1 MMSSSGSNINNTGNT
16 RRKNQ
21 ANVIQLMLFRYWPY
35 WPLFLALCGIMV
47 GVAWCYL
54 RIAKPVY
61 QITATIL
68 IKDEKK
74 GVEDPRMVESLNIY
88 TSKKI
93 VENEIEVIKS
103 KTLMQATADALHLSV
118 PVFEEGFLSHRSAF
132 TSSPILVE
140 LQDFV
145 GEAEKISFNYV
156 SDSSKVLVNGLQF
169 QLGQWYRMAYGEIR
183 FVKNPYCKTE
193 GKGPFFFSVIDPR
206 KVTNSLVR
214 NLLVQASNK
223 LSTVVNLILKDEVP
237 QRGELILNKLI
248 ESYNDAGIDAKNS
261 LAANTLKFVEDRIT
275 AIERDLQSV
284 EQDIENYKSKRG
296 IVDLSEQ
303 GKLYLENVGD
313 NDQKLSELSMQL
325 AVLNKLED
333 YVIRKNNASGIVP
346 STLGITDT
354 RLSGLIQKLY
364 DSEIQYEKLRKTTA
378 ENNPILISLQAEIE
392 NLRPGVLE
400 NVRNQRQS
408 LNTSI
413 SNLTS
418 TNNKYASILETIP
431 QKERELLEAN
441 RQQAI
446 KNNVYTFLLQ
456 KREETA
462 LSYAS
467 AVSDSRLVDR
477 AQASLRP
484 VSPNTL
490 LTYGSAVGFALFL
503 GIAWVTKKEIFSNAV
518 LFRSEIETLTQIPIL
533 AEISH
538 STIKDYVVI
547 ENKKVPFLTEQF
559 RQLRAAAGLYG
570 ESPKK
575 VIMITSAIGGEG
587 KSFISANFAT
597 SLASSKRR
605 VLMLDLDIRNPRL
618 THHFNG
624 SKAAGITEYINGD
637 ISLEEIIGRTSTKNL
652 FLIGAGK
659 NRTNPTETLLS
670 ANFHQLFERLRQMFD
685 YIIVDT
691 APVEPV
697 IDAYIIS
704 PQCDATLFVVRHGRT
719 PKTILQMLDDNIK
732 VKALNNISIVFNG
745 VRSRG
750 LVKGAYGYGYGYGYE
765 YIYADLQLG
774 SKGKSKT

>member
-1 MMSSSGSNINNTGNT
+1 MTSGSNTNSSGA

-21 ANVIQLMLFRYWPY
+21 ANVVHLILFRYWPY
-35 WPLFLALCGIMV
+35 WPLFLVLCGIMLAA
-47 GVAWCYL
+47 AWCYL
-54 RIAKPVY
+54 RVAKPIY

-74 GVEDPRMVESLNIY
+74 GVEDPRLVESLNIY

-103 KTLMQATADALHLSV
+103 KTLMHATANALHLSV
-118 PVFEEGFLSHRSAF
+118 PVFEEGFVSDRSAF
-132 TSSPILVE
+132 MTSPISIE
-140 LQDFV
+140 LRDFIS
-145 GEAEKISFNYV
+145 EAEKISYTYV
-156 SDSSKVLVNGLQF
+156 PDSSKVLVNGLSF
-169 QLGQWYRMAYGEIR
+169 RLDQWYQMVNGEIR
-183 FVKNPYCKTE
+183 FVKNPYCKKQGE
-193 GKGPFFFSVIDPR
+193 GPFFFAVIDPR
-206 KVTNSLVR
+206 KVTNALVK

-237 QRGELILNKLI
+237 QRGELILNTLI
-248 ESYNDAGIDAKNS
+248 DSYNDAGIDAKNS

-275 AIERDLQSV
+275 SIERDLQSV
-284 EQDIENYKSKRG
+284 EQDIENYKSTRG

-313 NDQKLSELSMQL
+313 NDQKLSELNMQL

-333 YVIRKNNASGIVP
+333 YVVRKNNASGIVP

-364 DSEIQYEKLRKTTA
+364 DAEIQYERLRKTTA
-378 ENNPILISLQAEIE
+378 ENNPILLSLRAEIE
-392 NLRPGVLE
+392 NLRPGILE

-418 TNNKYASILETIP
+418 TNNRYASILETIP

-477 AQASLRP
+477 AQSSLRP
-484 VSPNTL
+484 ISPNTL
-490 LTYGSAVGFALFL
+490 LTYGGAIGFALFL
-503 GIAWVTKKEIFSNAV
+503 GIAWVTKKEIFSTAV
-518 LFRSEIETLTQIPIL
+518 LFRSEIESLTQIPIV

-538 STIKDYVVI
+538 STIRDYVVI
-547 ENKKVPFLTEQF
+547 ENKKAPFLTEQF
-559 RQLRAAAGLYG
+559 RQLRAATGLYG

-575 VIMITSAIGGEG
+575 VIMVTSAIGGEG

-597 SLASSKRR
+597 SLASSKRK

-618 THHFNG
+618 THHFNAN
-624 SKAAGITEYINGD
+624 KAAGVTEFLNGEM
-637 ISLEEIIGRTSTKNL
+637 SLEEIIGRTSTKNL

-670 ANFHQLFERLRQMFD
+670 ANFNQLFERLRQMFD
-685 YIIVDT
+685 FIIVDT

-704 PQCDATLFVVRHGRT
+704 PQCDATLFVVRHGKT
-719 PKTILQMLDDNIK
+719 PKAILQMLDDNIK
-732 VKALNNISIVFNG
+732 MKALNNISIVFNG
-745 VRSRG
+745 VKSRG

-765 YIYADLQLG
+765 YNYADLQLG

>member
-1 MMSSSGSNINNTGNT
+1 MAGPSNNDIGTNKPH
-16 RRKNQ
+16 RKNQ
-21 ANVIQLMLFRYWPY
+21 INVVQLLLFRYWPY
-35 WPLFLALCGIMV
+35 WPLFLALS
-47 GVAWCYL
+47 GVMLSAAWAYL
-54 RIAKPVY
+54 QIARPVY

-103 KTLMQATADALHLSV
+103 KTLMQATTGALHLSV
-118 PVFEEGFLSHRSAF
+118 PVFEDGLFADVSGFA
-132 TSSPILVE
+132 SSPVSLE
-140 LQDFV
+140 LRDFIAETEKV
-145 GEAEKISFNYV
+145 NFYYLADSNKVVVDGIPFNLGE
-156 SDSSKVLVNGLQF
+156 
-169 QLGQWYRMAYGEIR
+169 WYRTANGEIR
-183 FVKNPYCKTE
+183 FVKNVHCKKE
-193 GKGPFFFSVIDPR
+193 SRGPFFYSVIDPR
-206 KVTNSLVR
+206 KVTNTLQK

-237 QRGELILNKLI
+237 QRGELILNTLI
-248 ESYNDAGIDAKNS
+248 ESYNEAGIDAKNS
-261 LAANTLKFVEDRIT
+261 LAANTLKFVEDRIKT
-275 AIERDLQSV
+275 IERDLQSV
-284 EQDIENYKSKRG
+284 EQDIENYKSQRG

-313 NDQKLSELSMQL
+313 NDQKLSELNMQL

-333 YVIRKNNASGIVP
+333 YVVKKNNAAGIVP
-346 STLGITDT
+346 STLGITDL
-354 RLSGLIQKLY
+354 RLSALIQKLY
-364 DSEIQYEKLRKTTA
+364 DSEIQYERLKKTTA
-378 ENNPILISLQAEIE
+378 ENNPILLSLQAEIE

-408 LNTSI
+408 LKTSI
-413 SNLTS
+413 SNLSS
-418 TNNKYASILETIP
+418 TNERYASMLETIP

-477 AQASLRP
+477 AQSSIRP
-484 VSPNTL
+484 IAPNTMI
-490 LTYGSAVGFALFL
+490 TYAGALGLALFF
-503 GIAWVTKKEIFSNAV
+503 GIAWVTKKEIFSSTV
-518 LFRSEIETLTQIPIL
+518 LFRSEIESLTQIPVV

-538 STIKDYVVI
+538 STLRDYVVI
-547 ENKKVPFLTEQF
+547 ENKKIPFLTEQF

-570 ESPKK
+570 DSPKR

-597 SLASSKRR
+597 SLASSKRK

-618 THHFNG
+618 THHFN
-624 SKAAGITEYINGD
+624 AGKSAGVTEYLNGE
-637 ISLEEIIGRTSTKNL
+637 ISLEEAIGRTATKNL

-670 ANFHQLFERLRQMFD
+670 ANFQQLFEKLRDRFD

-691 APVEPV
+691 APVDPV

-704 PQCDATLFVVRHGRT
+704 PQCDATLFVVRHGKT

-745 VRSRG
+745 VKSRG
-750 LVKGAYGYGYGYGYE
+750 LVKGAFGYGYGYGYE
-765 YIYADLQLG
+765 YIYADLQSG
-774 SKGKSKT
+774 PKGKSKA